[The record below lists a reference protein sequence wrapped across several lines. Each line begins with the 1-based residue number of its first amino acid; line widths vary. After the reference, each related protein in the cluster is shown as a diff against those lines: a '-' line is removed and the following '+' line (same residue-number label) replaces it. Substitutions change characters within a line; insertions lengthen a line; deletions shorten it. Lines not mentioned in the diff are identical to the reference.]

1 MLTQIQAVIDNPE
14 DIPDIPRA
22 TADYL
27 KVRLNASY
35 LERTGVLDDLQR
47 AGWSEGKI
55 LGFIQGCA
63 AVTEIIEI
71 MQDPSR
77 YETEGDE

>member
-1 MLTQIQAVIDNPE
+1 MLKQIQHYIDNPE
-14 DIPDIPRA
+14 DVPDIPNA

-77 YETEGDE
+77 YEQEGE

>member
-1 MLTQIQAVIDNPE
+1 MLSQIQHYIDKPD

-22 TADYL
+22 SAEYL

-47 AGWSEGKI
+47 QGWSEGKI

-63 AVTEIIEI
+63 AVTEIIEL
-71 MQDPSR
+71 MQSPER
-77 YETEGDE
+77 YEQEGE